1 MTEGTQQATRRVGF
15 ISLGC
20 PKALV
25 DSERILTQL
34 RFEGYE
40 VAPSYEDADAVIVN
54 TCGFIT
60 PAVEESLSAIG
71 EALEATG
78 KVIVTGCLGERPEK
92 IMERHPKVAAITG
105 SEAVDDV
112 MGHVRALLPI
122 EQDAFTGLLPVAAP
136 GMRAGA
142 AQPIAG
148 QPAREDTRH
157 GDVFAPSVKL
167 TPRHYAYV
175 KIAEGCNHTCS
186 FCIIPKLRGRQVS
199 RDAGAVLYEA
209 YRLIAGG
216 TKELMVISQDTSAYG
231 VDVRYRESEFQGGQ
245 VRAHLTDLAV
255 KLGEMGAWVRMHYV
269 YPYPHVEKIVEL
281 MAQGRILPYLDVPL
295 QHASPKILKAM
306 RRPGA
311 GKQLETIRRWREI
324 CPELVIR
331 STFIVG
337 FPGETEQDFQELLQF
352 LEDAQLDRVGA
363 FTYSDVDE
371 ADANALADPVPQE
384 IKEERLAR
392 FMDVAQRIS
401 AARLAAKV
409 GTVMDV
415 IIDEFNDDEGDAPG
429 TKLIG
434 RTKGDAPGIDGQVY
448 LNAGNFAG
456 QVKIGD
462 IVRVRIEDSDEY
474 DLYGEV
480 VDRPAWTPNVPQL
493 GHFGGH
499 NGH

>member
-1 MTEGTQQATRRVGF
+1 MMMEGNGPAVAGAKRVGF

-40 VAPSYEDADAVIVN
+40 VAASYENADAVIVN

-112 MGHVRALLPI
+112 MGHVRTLLPI
-122 EQDAFTGLLPVAAP
+122 DTSAFTGLLPVAAP
-136 GMRAGA
+136 GTRADA
-142 AQPIAG
+142 VQPE
-148 QPAREDTRH
+148 REDTRH

-167 TPRHYAYV
+167 TPKHYAYV

-186 FCIIPKLRGRQVS
+186 FCIIPKLRGLQVS
-199 RDAGAVLYEA
+199 RDAGSVLYEA

-216 TKELMVISQDTSAYG
+216 TKELMIISQDTSAYG
-231 VDVRYRESEFQGGQ
+231 VDVRYRESEFQGEQ

-281 MAQGRILPYLDVPL
+281 MAAGKILPYLDVPL
-295 QHASPKILKAM
+295 QHASPKILRSM

-311 GKQLETIRRWREI
+311 GKQLDTIRRWREI

-337 FPGETEQDFQELLQF
+337 FPGETEADFVELLQF
-352 LEDAQLDRVGA
+352 LEDARLDRVGA

-371 ADANALADPVPQE
+371 ADANALPDAVPQDV
-384 IKEERLAR
+384 KEERLSR
-392 FMDVAQRIS
+392 FMEVAQRIS
-401 AARLAAKV
+401 AERLAEKV

-415 IIDEFNDDEGDAPG
+415 IVDEFNDDEDDAPG

-448 LNAGNFAG
+448 LFAG
-456 QVKIGD
+456 DFAGTVKIGD

-480 VDRPAWTPNVPQL
+480 VETPAWKPNVPQL
-493 GHFGGH
+493 GHFGKH
-499 NGH
+499 